1 MTIITTNDD
10 RRYQTAG
17 VGNTIGAVVAGGVAS
32 RAVSNSINA
41 VVNTP
46 AINGPKQTNKGLPV
60 DALRAG
66 IKDAFYNEAKLNTAV
81 GGGAKLLDLVDHQKL
96 PNLGEIVIN
105 GLSET
110 QLSQLPESSANLI
123 KSIRANLVLPKSLKN
138 SRIGDIMS
146 VGMARMLEQ
155 GRNAIFWPKTN
166 EIAVNIE
173 KLGTAAFHEM
183 GHAVNHNF
191 SKFWKGMQKLRVPCG
206 IAGGLFGTV
215 ALFKRK
221 KVEGEEPKGFFDKTT
236 TFIKNN
242 VGKLTLAAFAPIVAE
257 ELMATY
263 RGNKMAKKVLSPE
276 LFKKVQKTNR
286 FGAMTYIA
294 AGVGA
299 ALAAVVGSKVRD
311 AIAKPKEIKVVKG

>member
-1 MTIITTNDD
+1 MAIITTNDD

-17 VGNTIGAVVAGGVAS
+17 VGNTIGAVVAGGVAR

-46 AINGPKQTNKGLPV
+46 AINDPKQTNKGLPV

-173 KLGTAAFHEM
+173 KLGTATFHEM

-191 SKFWKGMQKLRVPCG
+191 SKFWSGMQGLRMPMQSLS
-206 IAGGLFGTV
+206 GLLMLT
-215 ALFKRK
+215 ALLKRK
-221 KVEGEEPKGFFDKTT
+221 KVEGEEPKNGFDKAT

-242 VGKLTLAAFAPIVAE
+242 VGKLVALTFVPIIEE
-257 ELMATY
+257 ELKASHN
-263 RGNKMAKKVLSPE
+263 GNKMAEKVLNKDMLKKVKN
-276 LFKKVQKTNR
+276 FNK
-286 FGAMTYIA
+286 
-294 AGVGA
+294 VGA
-299 ALAAVVGSKVRD
+299 IIYISAAVLSGLAAVGLSKIGDVLT
-311 AIAKPKEIKVVKG
+311 KPKEIID

>member
-41 VVNTP
+41 VVNAP
-46 AINGPKQTNKGLPV
+46 AMNGMRQANKGLPV

-96 PNLGEIVIN
+96 PNLGEVVIN

-123 KSIRANLVLPKSLKN
+123 KSMRANLVLPKSLKN

-155 GRNAIFWPKTN
+155 GRNAIFLPKTN
-166 EIAVNIE
+166 EVAVNIE

-191 SKFWKGMQKLRVPCG
+191 SKFWKSMQKLRMPCG

-215 ALFKRK
+215 ALLKRK

-294 AGVGA
+294 TGVGA
-299 ALAAVVGSKVRD
+299 ALVAVVGSKVRD
-311 AIAKPKEIKVVKG
+311 AIAKPKEV

>member
-32 RAVSNSINA
+32 NAVSNSINA

-173 KLGTAAFHEM
+173 KLGTATFHEM

-215 ALFKRK
+215 ALLKRK

-294 AGVGA
+294 VGVGA

-311 AIAKPKEIKVVKG
+311 AIAKPKEIKAVKG

>member
-1 MTIITTNDD
+1 MTVITTNDD

-32 RAVSNSINA
+32 NAVSNSINA

-173 KLGTAAFHEM
+173 KLGTATFHEM

-215 ALFKRK
+215 ALLKRK

-294 AGVGA
+294 TGVGA

-311 AIAKPKEIKVVKG
+311 AIAKPKEIKSS

>member
-1 MTIITTNDD
+1 MAIITTNDD

-32 RAVSNSINA
+32 NAVSNSINA

-173 KLGTAAFHEM
+173 KLGTATFHEM

-215 ALFKRK
+215 ALLKRK

-294 AGVGA
+294 VGVGA

>member
-1 MTIITTNDD
+1 M
-10 RRYQTAG
+10 
-17 VGNTIGAVVAGGVAS
+17 
-32 RAVSNSINA
+32 
-41 VVNTP
+41 
-46 AINGPKQTNKGLPV
+46 NGMRQANKGLPV

-96 PNLGEIVIN
+96 PNLGEVVMN

-123 KSIRANLVLPKSLKN
+123 KSMRANLGLPKCLKN

-155 GRNAIFWPKTN
+155 GRNAIFLPKTN
-166 EIAVNIE
+166 EVAVNIE

-191 SKFWKGMQKLRVPCG
+191 SKFWKGMQKLRIPCG

-294 AGVGA
+294 A
-299 ALAAVVGSKVRD
+299 VRLR
-311 AIAKPKEIKVVKG
+311 

>member
-1 MTIITTNDD
+1 MAIITTNDD

-32 RAVSNSINA
+32 NAVSNSINA

-46 AINGPKQTNKGLPV
+46 AINGTKQTNKGLPV

-173 KLGTAAFHEM
+173 KLGTATFHEM

-215 ALFKRK
+215 ALLKRK

-294 AGVGA
+294 TGVGA

>member
-1 MTIITTNDD
+1 M
-10 RRYQTAG
+10 
-17 VGNTIGAVVAGGVAS
+17 
-32 RAVSNSINA
+32 
-41 VVNTP
+41 
-46 AINGPKQTNKGLPV
+46 
-60 DALRAG
+60 
-66 IKDAFYNEAKLNTAV
+66 
-81 GGGAKLLDLVDHQKL
+81 
-96 PNLGEIVIN
+96 
-105 GLSET
+105 
-110 QLSQLPESSANLI
+110 
-123 KSIRANLVLPKSLKN
+123 RANLALPKSLKN
-138 SRIGDIMS
+138 SRIGDVMS

-155 GRNAIFWPKTN
+155 GRNAIFLPKTN
-166 EIAVNIE
+166 EVAVNIE

-183 GHAVNHNF
+183 GHAVNYNF
-191 SKFWKGMQKLRVPCG
+191 SKFWKGMQKLRIPCG

-215 ALFKRK
+215 ALLKRK

-242 VGKLTLAAFAPIVAE
+242 VGTLTLAAFAPIVAE

-276 LFKKVQKTNR
+276 LFQKVKASNR

-311 AIAKPKEIKVVKG
+311 AIAKPKEIKVVKS

>member
-32 RAVSNSINA
+32 NAVSNSINA

-173 KLGTAAFHEM
+173 KLGTATFHEM

-215 ALFKRK
+215 ALLKRK

-236 TFIKNN
+236 TLIKNN

-311 AIAKPKEIKVVKG
+311 AIAKPKEIKAVKG

>member
-17 VGNTIGAVVAGGVAS
+17 VGNTIGAVVAGGVAR

-41 VVNTP
+41 VVNAP
-46 AINGPKQTNKGLPV
+46 AMNGMKQTDKGLPV

-96 PNLGEIVIN
+96 PNLGEVVIN

-155 GRNAIFWPKTN
+155 GRNAIFLPKTN
-166 EIAVNIE
+166 EVAVNIE

-206 IAGGLFGTV
+206 IAGGLLGTV

-294 AGVGA
+294 VGVGA

>member
-17 VGNTIGAVVAGGVAS
+17 FGETAGAVLVGSGASVGATAMQIPFTKYCTGKMAKIGQSCDNVVINKGVDKALENFKLPS
-32 RAVSNSINA
+32 KGVGIVDVNA
-41 VVNTP
+41 NTP
-46 AINGPKQTNKGLPV
+46 TNPAFDKFPKWL
-60 DALRAG
+60 
-66 IKDAFYNEAKLNTAV
+66 
-81 GGGAKLLDLVDHQKL
+81 
-96 PNLGEIVIN
+96 
-105 GLSET
+105 
-110 QLSQLPESSANLI
+110 
-123 KSIRANLVLPKSLKN
+123 KSILDPVV
-138 SRIGDIMS
+138 DIK
-146 VGMARMLEQ
+146 A
-155 GRNAIFWPKTN
+155 GRNAFFNFSTN
-166 EIAVNIE
+166 QILINRE
-173 KLGTAAFHEM
+173 KLGVATFHEM
-183 GHAVNHNF
+183 GHAVNRNF
-191 SKFWKGMQKLRVPCG
+191 SKFWKGMQGLRLPCM
-206 IAGGLFGTV
+206 ALGGLFGTV

-311 AIAKPKEIKVVKG
+311 AIAKPKEIKVVEG

>member
-1 MTIITTNDD
+1 MAIITTNDD

-17 VGNTIGAVVAGGVAS
+17 VGNTIGAVVAGGVAR

-46 AINGPKQTNKGLPV
+46 AINDPKQTNKGLPV

-173 KLGTAAFHEM
+173 KLGTATFHEM

-215 ALFKRK
+215 ALLKRK

-294 AGVGA
+294 TGVGA